1 MRTPSKTFS
10 AADAARLAN
19 FKPREASS
27 GSFVSPRAGGAAT
40 RPATSP
46 WSVAARAAAASP
58 AGAAREAAA
67 RRGSRRDSPE
77 AAEAAEALASPAA
90 ARRASSSGYPEA
102 FPASFGA
109 VACSSPGFGVD
120 LVPREPCL
128 YTLERFDKRRKT
140 WRDGALRL
148 DDASGA
154 LSLLDGAGDV
164 VDADRRGPRV
174 SPAHAAAR
182 SSRAGTFA
190 LGRALVQVLDPAD
203 ADAAAPPP
211 PRRPRRPAG
220 LARRPAPAAAP
231 RRAAAAPRPL

>member
-27 GSFVSPRAGGAAT
+27 GSFVSPRACGAAT

-90 ARRASSSGYPEA
+90 ARRASSPGYPEA

-128 YTLERFDKRRKT
+128 YTLEHFDKRRKT

-164 VDADRRGPRV
+164 VDADRRGPRN
-174 SPAHAAAR
+174 
-182 SSRAGTFA
+182 
-190 LGRALVQVLDPAD
+190 
-203 ADAAAPPP
+203 
-211 PRRPRRPAG
+211 
-220 LARRPAPAAAP
+220 ARRRTSAT
-231 RRAAAAPRPL
+231 PLWKKI

>member
-1 MRTPSKTFS
+1 MRTPSKAFS

-77 AAEAAEALASPAA
+77 AAAAAEALASPAA
-90 ARRASSSGYPEA
+90 ARRASSPGYPEA

-140 WRDGALRL
+140 WRDGALRPYFPTRY
-148 DDASGA
+148 GWRFT
-154 LSLLDGAGDV
+154 DGGLQ
-164 VDADRRGPRV
+164 ADLWLE
-174 SPAHAAAR
+174 SA
-182 SSRAGTFA
+182 
-190 LGRALVQVLDPAD
+190 LDPGWRLRHR
-203 ADAAAPPP
+203 PVC
-211 PRRPRRPAG
+211 PRG
-220 LARRPAPAAAP
+220 GS
-231 RRAAAAPRPL
+231 